1 MSEITLYQ
9 AQKKKMQGLCDEHK
23 LTFRFFKDIYPIRLM
38 VSPLASVEAQ
48 MSMLENVEEVGYRDP
63 GSSMTWTFEDG
74 QLTTT
79 VSGGTFTISKTLRSK
94 IESILLKMISF
105 WQQHFFREVIEKD
118 ALRSGMMP
126 VINEDDTEDLPD
138 GAESIEEFTDED
150 GEGDDGDG
158 GGNGD
163 EADDDELLER
173 AAAIVRA
180 ENKATVAL
188 LQRQLN
194 IGYARAARLLD
205 ELEEQGVVG
214 PYNGPGSREVL
225 PADEPDDE
233 SEG

>member
-23 LTFRFFKDIYPIRLM
+23 LTFRFFKDIYPIRLT

-74 QLTTT
+74 QLTTM

-126 VINEDDTEDLPD
+126 VINEDRSDDLPD
-138 GAESIEEFTDED
+138 GAEPIEVYTNGD
-150 GEGDDGDG
+150 GEADDGDG
-158 GGNGD
+158 DGHED
-163 EADDDELLER
+163 EDDELLER

-214 PYNGPGSREVL
+214 PYKGSEPREVL
-225 PADEPDDE
+225 PSDEPEDE